1 MLTKWLLYSLSK
13 RNQKMDSR
21 KMNSAMCQAIA
32 LLLPSVH
39 LPVSPTTH
47 HPLGQPGSLRK

>member
-1 MLTKWLLYSLSK
+1 MLTKWLLYSLSN
-13 RNQKMDSR
+13 RNQKMDPR
-21 KMNSAMCQAIA
+21 ETNSAMCQPIA

-47 HPLGQPGSLRK
+47 HPLGQPRSLRK

>member
-1 MLTKWLLYSLSK
+1 MLTKWLLYSLSSH
-13 RNQKMDSR
+13 NQKMDPR
-21 KMNSAMCQAIA
+21 ETNSAMCQPIA

-47 HPLGQPGSLRK
+47 HPLGQPRSLRK